1 MHTSFWRATLYVRPP
16 SVSSLRFFFQ
26 AADGIRAATV
36 TGVQTCALP
45 ILGPTARSANGE
57 DAVADAAFGMQL
69 RESRKAAALSLRQ
82 LAVRVGYDHSYLSQ
96 VERGQRPGS
105 ADLARLCDRE
115 LGTGNH
121 LASTYEQVQGRAVPA
136 AQRAGSVRT
145 TAQIDSTARPTD
157 THPKGVAA
165 LQPIDA
171 AWHGLVGDFGD
182 MEGVDGWDAL
192 LAGHDDW
199 RSVP

>member
-1 MHTSFWRATLYVRPP
+1 M
-16 SVSSLRFFFQ
+16 
-26 AADGIRAATV
+26 
-36 TGVQTCALP
+36 
-45 ILGPTARSANGE
+45 
-57 DAVADAAFGMQL
+57 ADAAFGMQL

-115 LGTGNH
+115 LGTGSH

-165 LQPIDA
+165 LHTLYRISVTLLTQHAEREGRGARPGTAREPSNCAASCDQAKCGAVAPI
-171 AWHGLVGDFGD
+171 
-182 MEGVDGWDAL
+182 L
-192 LAGHDDW
+192 LDRGGFVAQW
-199 RSVP
+199 